1 MSERRQRK
9 NVRRED
15 TIVTNFGD
23 QQTTLLMNKVVKII
37 IRFKAS

>member
-9 NVRRED
+9 NVRRDE

-23 QQTTLLMNKVVKII
+23 QQTTLLMNKVVINI